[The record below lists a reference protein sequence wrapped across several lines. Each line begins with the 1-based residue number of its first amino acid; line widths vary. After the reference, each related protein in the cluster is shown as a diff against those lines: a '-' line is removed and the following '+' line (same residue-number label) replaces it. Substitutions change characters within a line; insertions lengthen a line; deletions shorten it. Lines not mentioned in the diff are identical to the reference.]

1 MKGYHLVKNN
11 FFKKIADT
19 GFNISCQDFFFVT
32 RDFYCLSK
40 YINGVKICQ
49 SVCVSL
55 KQEKFAKKQS
65 KFSWIDF
72 IWNLTQYFN
81 QIGSM
86 LWDSWFSKY
95 SHSVGQFS
103 IIWFRSQSQFRFW
116 ICYTYSHSV
125 VLLRQADNY
134 VIYYLSIYFVC
145 LVHDCLGWLLNIT
158 HLTVD
163 SGSYSY
169 IN

>member
-1 MKGYHLVKNN
+1 MKNN

-19 GFNISCQDFFFVT
+19 GFNILCQDFFFVT

-72 IWNLTQYFN
+72 TSSFKILKKF
-81 QIGSM
+81 
-86 LWDSWFSKY
+86 
-95 SHSVGQFS
+95 
-103 IIWFRSQSQFRFW
+103 
-116 ICYTYSHSV
+116 
-125 VLLRQADNY
+125 
-134 VIYYLSIYFVC
+134 
-145 LVHDCLGWLLNIT
+145 LLNISIKLVQCFEIVGLANT
-158 HLTVD
+158 HIQLV
-163 SGSYSY
+163 
-169 IN
+169 NLA